1 MGRVWDDDL
10 ISLRVTTGQVIGANE
25 KKSRVFPVRTG
36 CRLQGETIHTCNDL
50 QFFLQGIHHFEGP
63 LHRSLRCERMDIRE
77 AWKRC
82 CHFVHRRIVL
92 HRAGAKGIE
101 TMIHTEGLLLQL
113 PIVTVKLHFIELWQ
127 IERLLAER
135 NVSGTGRHVRSR
147 EQIHP
152 VSFFRAFKN
161 QFHVIHLLSEGK
173 QGCRS
178 PHGCSSPSRT
188 RGSRRLQQARLGC
201 RVRRASARPPPDRS
215 GS

>member
-1 MGRVWDDDL
+1 MRR
-10 ISLRVTTGQVIGANE
+10 S
-25 KKSRVFPVRTG
+25 PVYSPCAPAAG
-36 CRLQGETIHTCNDL
+36 CRVKPSIPAMTFSFSCRVYIISRAPCT
-50 QFFLQGIHHFEGP
+50 
-63 LHRSLRCERMDIRE
+63 E